1 MTASECRHEYEH
13 PNEYSQSCVPRVPT
27 RVVYWGKY
35 VVEAALRFPSDRCM
49 LHELML
55 KLRQLQKHVEDHEI
69 CKATFRSSCVAATPQ
84 LLSYRCRY
92 RYKYRYWDA
101 HIHFIAHPLCSAFV
115 WELSVDFSTFS
126 GMFLSFICLSL
137 RLFLLLLLILFL
149 PFSSFSISSISY
161 YCLCL
166 VLLKQSLQ
174 FCRLQWLLL
183 CQCCC
188 CCCFVFVAVCCL
200 LLPLSS
206 LHSAPFSAFHL
217 NEISGDSTKQS

>member
-69 CKATFRSSCVAATPQ
+69 CKATFRCSCVAATSQ

-92 RYKYRYWDA
+92 TYTFHSSSSVQCICLRIVSRFLYFFGHVSVVY
-101 HIHFIAHPLCSAFV
+101 
-115 WELSVDFSTFS
+115 LSQPSSLFAASSFSF
-126 GMFLSFICLSL
+126 FCLSL
-137 RLFLLLLLILFL
+137 RFR
-149 PFSSFSISSISY
+149 S
-161 YCLCL
+161 
-166 VLLKQSLQ
+166 Q
-174 FCRLQWLLL
+174 
-183 CQCCC
+183 
-188 CCCFVFVAVCCL
+188 A
-200 LLPLSS
+200 
-206 LHSAPFSAFHL
+206 
-217 NEISGDSTKQS
+217 

>member
-1 MTASECRHEYEH
+1 M
-13 PNEYSQSCVPRVPT
+13 
-27 RVVYWGKY
+27 KY
-35 VVEAALRFPSDRCM
+35 P
-49 LHELML
+49 
-55 KLRQLQKHVEDHEI
+55 KQL
-69 CKATFRSSCVAATPQ
+69 FVAAAWQQ
-84 LLSYRCRY
+84 LLSCSATDADTDTNTRY
-92 RYKYRYWDA
+92 RYTYTF
-101 HIHFIAHPLCSAFV
+101 HSSS
-115 WELSVDFSTFS
+115 SVQC
-126 GMFLSFICLSL
+126 ICLRIVSRFLYFFGHVSVVYLSQPSSL
-137 RLFLLLLLILFL
+137 FAAFF
-149 PFSSFSISSISY
+149 FSVFSFSISSISY

-183 CQCCC
+183 CQC

>member
-13 PNEYSQSCVPRVPT
+13 PNEYSQSCVPRVPS

-35 VVEAALRFPSDRCM
+35 VVKAALRFPSDRCM

-69 CKATFRSSCVAATPQ
+69 CKATFRSSCVAAASQ

-92 RYKYRYWDA
+92 RYKYWVRYTYTF
-101 HIHFIAHPLCSAFV
+101 HSSS
-115 WELSVDFSTFS
+115 SVQY
-126 GMFLSFICLSL
+126 ICLRIVSRFLYFFGHVSVVYLSQPSSL
-137 RLFLLLLLILFL
+137 FAAFF
-149 PFSSFSISSISY
+149 FSVFSFSISSISY

-183 CQCCC
+183 CQCCS
-188 CCCFVFVAVCCL
+188 CFVFVAVCCL

>member
-1 MTASECRHEYEH
+1 MQS
-13 PNEYSQSCVPRVPT
+13 NFSQQLRGSNFSDAQLQMQIQIQIQRYIYTFHSSSSVQCICLRIVSRFLYFFGHVS
-27 RVVYWGKY
+27 VVY
-35 VVEAALRFPSDRCM
+35 LSQPSS
-49 LHELML
+49 L
-55 KLRQLQKHVEDHEI
+55 
-69 CKATFRSSCVAATPQ
+69 FG
-84 LLSYRCRY
+84 
-92 RYKYRYWDA
+92 
-101 HIHFIAHPLCSAFV
+101 AFFF
-115 WELSVDFSTFS
+115 SVFF
-126 GMFLSFICLSL
+126 FV
-137 RLFLLLLLILFL
+137 
-149 PFSSFSISSISY
+149 SSFSISSISY

-188 CCCFVFVAVCCL
+188 CFVAVAVCCL